1 MATTNEPSINEQILD
16 LRDVLRIAEQDRTI
30 TPDGQKMLKDLDT
43 ESWTTGGFGQFLQG
57 LTLNFSDSA
66 IASIKSIFKTEPMEI
81 ASKIGA
87 MNPDRPAPTSR
98 QVAGAMEEIGLKE
111 YAAANPVTAATAN
124 IGGAVLP
131 SLVSKRSPLGLPAQM
146 GVAGAVGFT
155 SGMGESEAELFSP
168 ESFKSGG
175 GSAALG
181 AGITAAFK
189 PVSLVA
195 GNVYKSL
202 VKSIFDNPQR
212 LGTDEA
218 RQLVKQA
225 LVSDVGGIDEA
236 IQFILK
242 SKNKPYALA
251 DIGPNTQAYLDAAAS
266 IPGPGKQVAKDFLEK
281 RDKGILARLT
291 SDLQVAFGSRAAFF
305 DEFAAL
311 EAARSEL
318 GGNLYNRALQKDV
331 PINAKL
337 TELFELPSFQEAYN
351 GAVRLAK
358 YDKVKL
364 PNIKVVNGKL
374 QTENGNQITD
384 ISTTFLHYMKM
395 GLDDVL
401 NLSKNPTSRK
411 GVGPTELL
419 KMKQARIEFL
429 DEIDAANPRY
439 KTARQ
444 FWAGDTAVLDAMQDG
459 RTVFNKKASD
469 VDILLDDVKTM
480 SKSELEGLRLGVM
493 QNLLDQLGGA
503 QVAETVMGAAG
514 NPALKI
520 LQNNKNLRIIRETF
534 PKDDAGDKAYSVFIK
549 NLTDEVQMKGTSK
562 IVLQGSQT
570 AQRQQAIADV
580 KAGGQ
585 AMREMPMM
593 SFQSILQRA
602 LQRDLGQ
609 LGDAQTRA
617 VADELTRILT
627 AQDPK
632 KLAKIAKEL
641 SGRSIYDIASK
652 DAPELLAALGRAT
665 IGPYA
670 VGSMSGNVGPN
681 ISQMVTPQMR
691 GMFSQ

>member
-1 MATTNEPSINEQILD
+1 MATANEPSINEQILD

-87 MNPDRPAPTSR
+87 MNQDRPAPTSR

-111 YAAANPVTAATAN
+111 YAAANPVKSAVAN

-131 SLVSKRSPLGLPAQM
+131 SLVTKRPLVTGLPAQM
-146 GVAGAVGFT
+146 GLAGAVGFT
-155 SGMGESEAELFSP
+155 SGVGESEAEMFSP

-225 LVSDVGGIDEA
+225 LVSDIGGIDEA

-305 DEFAAL
+305 DEYAAL
-311 EAARSEL
+311 KEARSEL
-318 GGNLYNRALQKDV
+318 GEKLYGRALQKDV

-337 TELFELPSFQEAYN
+337 TELFELPNVQAAYE

-364 PNIKVVNGKL
+364 PDIKVVNGKL
-374 QTENGNQITD
+374 QTANGNQITD
-384 ISTTFLHYMKM
+384 INTTFLHYMKM

-401 NLSKNPTSRK
+401 HISKKPGS

-419 KMKQARIEFL
+419 KMKKARIEFL

-444 FWAGDTAVLDAMQDG
+444 FWAGDTAVLDAMENG
-459 RTVFNKKASD
+459 RTVFNKTASD
-469 VDILLDDVKTM
+469 VDILLNDVKTM
-480 SKSELEGLRLGVM
+480 SKSELEGLRIGVM

-503 QVAETVMGAAG
+503 QTAETVMGAAG

-534 PKDDAGDKAYSVFIK
+534 PKDEAGDKAYSVFIK

-593 SFQSILQRA
+593 SVQSIIQRA
-602 LQRDLGQ
+602 VQRDLGQ

-641 SGRSIYDIASK
+641 AGRSIYDIASK

>member
-1 MATTNEPSINEQILD
+1 MATANEPSINEQILD

-111 YAAANPVTAATAN
+111 YAAQNPVTAATAN
-124 IGGAVLP
+124 IGGAILP
-131 SLVSKRSPLGLPAQM
+131 SLVTKRPLVTGLPAQM
-146 GVAGAVGFT
+146 GLAGAVGFT
-155 SGMGESEAELFSP
+155 SGIGESEAKMFSP

-181 AGITAAFK
+181 VGITAALK
-189 PVSLVA
+189 PVSLVV

-311 EAARSEL
+311 KTARSDL
-318 GGNLYNRALQKDV
+318 GGKLYDRALQKDV
-331 PINAKL
+331 PINAEL
-337 TELFELPSFQEAYN
+337 TKLFERPSVQAAYDRAIRIAREE
-351 GAVRLAK
+351 G
-358 YDKVKL
+358 VKL
-364 PNIKVVNGKL
+364 PNVKIVNGKL
-374 QTENGNQITD
+374 QTESGNPITD
-384 ISTTFLHYMKM
+384 INTTFLHYMKM
-395 GLDDVL
+395 GLDDVVY
-401 NLSKNPTSRK
+401 NSKNPAS
-411 GVGPTELL
+411 GVGTTELA
-419 KMKQARIEFL
+419 KVKGTRIEFL
-429 DEIDAANPRY
+429 NQLDAANPRY

-444 FWAGDTAVLDAMQDG
+444 FWAGDTAVLDAMENG
-459 RTVFNKKASD
+459 RTVFNKTASD
-469 VDILLDDVKTM
+469 VDILLNDVKSM
-480 SKSELEGLRLGVM
+480 NKSELEGLRIGVM

-503 QVAETVMGAAG
+503 QTAETVMGAAG

-534 PKDDAGDKAYSVFIK
+534 PKDEAGDKAYGVFIK

-593 SFQSILQRA
+593 SVQSIIQRA
-602 LQRDLGQ
+602 VQRDLGQ

-641 SGRSIYDIASK
+641 AGRSIYDIASK
-652 DAPELLAALGRAT
+652 DAPELLAAIGRAT

>member
-1 MATTNEPSINEQILD
+1 MATANEPSINEQILD

-111 YAAANPVTAATAN
+111 YAAQNPVTAATAN
-124 IGGAVLP
+124 IGGAILP
-131 SLVSKRSPLGLPAQM
+131 SLVSKRSPIGLPAQM
-146 GVAGAVGFT
+146 GLAGAVGFT
-155 SGMGESEAELFSP
+155 SGVGESEAEMFSP

-181 AGITAAFK
+181 AGITAALK
-189 PVSLVA
+189 PVSLVV

-266 IPGPGKQVAKDFLEK
+266 IPGPGKQVAKDFLEN
-281 RDKGILARLT
+281 RDKGILKRLT

-311 EAARSEL
+311 KTARSDL
-318 GGNLYNRALQKDV
+318 GGKLYDRALQKDV

-337 TELFELPSFQEAYN
+337 TELFQRPSVQAAYDEAITI
-351 GAVRLAK
+351 AK
-358 YDKVKL
+358 EKGVKL
-364 PNIKVVNGKL
+364 PNVKIVDGKL
-374 QTENGNQITD
+374 QTESGNPITE
-384 ISTTFLHYMKM
+384 INTTFLHYMKM

-401 NLSKNPTSRK
+401 NVSKNPIK
-411 GVGPTELL
+411 GVGPTKLL
-419 KMKQARIEFL
+419 VMKQTRIDFL
-429 DEIDAANPRY
+429 NEIDAANPRY

-444 FWAGDTAVLDAMQDG
+444 FWAGDTAVLDAMQEG
-459 RTVFNKKASD
+459 RTVFNKTASD
-469 VDILLDDVKTM
+469 VDILLNDVKTM
-480 SKSELEGLRLGVM
+480 SKSELEGLRIGVM

-503 QVAETVMGAAG
+503 QTAETVMGAAG

-534 PKDDAGDKAYSVFIK
+534 PKDEAGDKAYGVFIK

-593 SFQSILQRA
+593 SVQSIIQRA
-602 LQRDLGQ
+602 VQRDLGQ

-641 SGRSIYDIASK
+641 AGRSIYDIASK

>member
-1 MATTNEPSINEQILD
+1 
-16 LRDVLRIAEQDRTI
+16 
-30 TPDGQKMLKDLDT
+30 
-43 ESWTTGGFGQFLQG
+43 
-57 LTLNFSDSA
+57 
-66 IASIKSIFKTEPMEI
+66 
-81 ASKIGA
+81 
-87 MNPDRPAPTSR
+87 MN
-98 QVAGAMEEIGLKE
+98 
-111 YAAANPVTAATAN
+111 
-124 IGGAVLP
+124 
-131 SLVSKRSPLGLPAQM
+131 
-146 GVAGAVGFT
+146 
-155 SGMGESEAELFSP
+155 
-168 ESFKSGG
+168 
-175 GSAALG
+175 
-181 AGITAAFK
+181 
-189 PVSLVA
+189 
-195 GNVYKSL
+195 
-202 VKSIFDNPQR
+202 
-212 LGTDEA
+212 
-218 RQLVKQA
+218 
-225 LVSDVGGIDEA
+225 
-236 IQFILK
+236 
-242 SKNKPYALA
+242 
-251 DIGPNTQAYLDAAAS
+251 
-266 IPGPGKQVAKDFLEK
+266 
-281 RDKGILARLT
+281 
-291 SDLQVAFGSRAAFF
+291 
-305 DEFAAL
+305 
-311 EAARSEL
+311 
-318 GGNLYNRALQKDV
+318 
-331 PINAKL
+331 
-337 TELFELPSFQEAYN
+337 
-351 GAVRLAK
+351 
-358 YDKVKL
+358 
-364 PNIKVVNGKL
+364 
-374 QTENGNQITD
+374 
-384 ISTTFLHYMKM
+384 
-395 GLDDVL
+395 
-401 NLSKNPTSRK
+401 
-411 GVGPTELL
+411 
-419 KMKQARIEFL
+419 
-429 DEIDAANPRY
+429 
-439 KTARQ
+439 
-444 FWAGDTAVLDAMQDG
+444 
-459 RTVFNKKASD
+459 
-469 VDILLDDVKTM
+469 
-480 SKSELEGLRLGVM
+480 KSELEGLRIGVM

>member
-1 MATTNEPSINEQILD
+1 MATANEPSINEQILD

-111 YAAANPVTAATAN
+111 YAAQNPVTAATAN
-124 IGGAVLP
+124 IGGAILP
-131 SLVSKRSPLGLPAQM
+131 SLVSKRSPIGLPAQM
-146 GVAGAVGFT
+146 GLAGAVGFT
-155 SGMGESEAELFSP
+155 SGIGESEAEMFSP

-181 AGITAAFK
+181 AGITAALK
-189 PVSLVA
+189 PVRLVA

-266 IPGPGKQVAKDFLEK
+266 IPGPGKQVAKDFLEN
-281 RDKGILARLT
+281 RDKGILKRLT

-311 EAARSEL
+311 KTARSEL
-318 GGNLYNRALQKDV
+318 GGKLYDRALQKDV

-337 TELFELPSFQEAYN
+337 TELFQRPSVQAAYDEAITI
-351 GAVRLAK
+351 AK
-358 YDKVKL
+358 EKGVKL
-364 PNIKVVNGKL
+364 PNVKIVDGKL
-374 QTENGNQITD
+374 QTESGNPITE
-384 ISTTFLHYMKM
+384 INTTFLHYMKM

-401 NLSKNPTSRK
+401 NVSKNPIK
-411 GVGPTELL
+411 GVGPTKLL
-419 KMKQARIEFL
+419 GMKQTRIDFL
-429 DEIDAANPRY
+429 NEIDAANPRY

-444 FWAGDTAVLDAMQDG
+444 FWAGDTAVLDAMQEG

-469 VDILLDDVKTM
+469 VDILLNDVKTM
-480 SKSELEGLRLGVM
+480 SKSELEGLRIGVM

-503 QVAETVMGAAG
+503 QTAETVMGAAG

-534 PKDDAGDKAYSVFIK
+534 PKDEAGDKAYSVFIK

-593 SFQSILQRA
+593 SFQSIIQRA
-602 LQRDLGQ
+602 VQRDLGQ

-627 AQDPK
+627 AQGPK

-641 SGRSIYDIASK
+641 AGRSIYDIASK

-670 VGSMSGNVGPN
+670 VGSMAGNVGPN

>member
-1 MATTNEPSINEQILD
+1 MATANEPSINEQILD

-111 YAAANPVTAATAN
+111 YAAQNPVTAATAN
-124 IGGAVLP
+124 IGGAILP
-131 SLVSKRSPLGLPAQM
+131 SLVSKRSPIGLPAQM
-146 GVAGAVGFT
+146 GLAGAVGFT
-155 SGMGESEAELFSP
+155 SGVGESEAELFSP

-181 AGITAAFK
+181 VGITAALK
-189 PVSLVA
+189 PVSLVV

-311 EAARSEL
+311 KTARSEL
-318 GGNLYNRALQKDV
+318 GGKLYDRALQKDV

-337 TELFELPSFQEAYN
+337 TELFERPSVQAAYDEAITI
-351 GAVRLAK
+351 AK
-358 YDKVKL
+358 EKGVKL
-364 PNIKVVNGKL
+364 PNVKIVDGKL
-374 QTENGNQITD
+374 QTESGNPITE
-384 ISTTFLHYMKM
+384 INTTFLHYMKM

-401 NLSKNPTSRK
+401 NVSKNPIK
-411 GVGPTELL
+411 GVGPTKLL
-419 KMKQARIEFL
+419 GMKQTRIDFL
-429 DEIDAANPRY
+429 NEIDAANPRY

-444 FWAGDTAVLDAMQDG
+444 FWAGDTAVLDAMQEG

-469 VDILLDDVKTM
+469 VDILLNDVKTM
-480 SKSELEGLRLGVM
+480 SKSELEGLRIGVM

-503 QVAETVMGAAG
+503 QTAETVMGAAG

-534 PKDDAGDKAYSVFIK
+534 PKDEAGDKAYSVFIK

-593 SFQSILQRA
+593 SFQSIIQRA

-617 VADELTRILT
+617 VANELTRILT

>member
-1 MATTNEPSINEQILD
+1 MATANEPSINEQILD

-57 LTLNFSDSA
+57 LSLNFSDSA

-87 MNPDRPAPTSR
+87 MNQDKPAPTSR
-98 QVAGAMEEIGLKE
+98 QVAGAMEEIGLNK
-111 YAAANPVTAATAN
+111 YAAANPVKSAAAN
-124 IGGAVLP
+124 VAGAVLP
-131 SLVSKRSPLGLPAQM
+131 ALVTKRPLVTGLPAQM
-146 GVAGAVGFT
+146 SLAGVTGFT

-168 ESFKSGG
+168 ESFKSGA

-181 AGITAAFK
+181 VGITAALK

-311 EAARSEL
+311 KTARSEL
-318 GGNLYNRALQKDV
+318 GGKLYERALQKDV

-337 TELFELPSFQEAYN
+337 TELFELPNVQAAYD

-364 PNIKVVNGKL
+364 PDIKVVNGKL

-384 ISTTFLHYMKM
+384 INTTFLHYMKM

-401 NLSKNPTSRK
+401 HMSKNPIN

-419 KMKQARIEFL
+419 KMKKARIDFL

-444 FWAGDTAVLDAMQDG
+444 FWAGDTAVLDAMENG
-459 RTVFNKKASD
+459 RTVFNKTAQD
-469 VDILLDDVKTM
+469 VDILLNDVKTM
-480 SKSELEGLRLGVM
+480 NKSELEGLRIGVM

-503 QVAETVMGAAG
+503 QTAETVMGAAG

-534 PKDDAGDKAYSVFIK
+534 PKDEAGDKAYGVFIK

-562 IVLQGSQT
+562 IVMQGSQT

-593 SFQSILQRA
+593 SFQSIIQRA
-602 LQRDLGQ
+602 VQRDLGQ

-641 SGRSIYDIASK
+641 AGRSIYDIASK

>member
-16 LRDVLRIAEQDRTI
+16 LRDVLRIAEQDKTI

-43 ESWTTGGFGQFLQG
+43 ESWSTGGFGQFLQG

-66 IASIKSIFKTEPMEI
+66 IANIKSIFKTEPTNI
-81 ASKIGA
+81 ASQIGA
-87 MNPDRPAPTSR
+87 MNTDRQPPSAR

-111 YAAANPVTAATAN
+111 YAAANPVKSAAAN
-124 IGGAVLP
+124 LGGAVLP
-131 SLVSKRSPLGLPAQM
+131 SLVTKRPLVTGLPAQM
-146 GVAGAVGFT
+146 GLAGAVGFT
-155 SGMGESEAELFSP
+155 SGVGESEAELFSP
-168 ESFKSGG
+168 ESYKSGA

-181 AGITAAFK
+181 VGITAALK

-266 IPGPGKQVAKDFLEK
+266 IPGPGKQIAKDFLEN
-281 RDKGILARLT
+281 RDKGILQRLT
-291 SDLQVAFGSRAAFF
+291 SDLQVAFGSKAAFF

-311 EAARSEL
+311 KTARSDL
-318 GGNLYNRALQKDV
+318 GGKLYDRALQKDV
-331 PINAKL
+331 PINAEL
-337 TELFELPSFQEAYN
+337 TKLFERPSVQAAYDRAIRIAREE
-351 GAVRLAK
+351 G
-358 YDKVKL
+358 VKL
-364 PNIKVVNGKL
+364 PNVKIVNGKL
-374 QTENGNQITD
+374 QTESGNPITD
-384 ISTTFLHYMKM
+384 INTTFLHYMKM
-395 GLDDVL
+395 GLDDVVY
-401 NLSKNPTSRK
+401 NSKNPAS
-411 GVGPTELL
+411 GVGTTELA
-419 KMKQARIEFL
+419 KVKGTRIEFL
-429 DEIDAANPRY
+429 NQLDAANPRY
-439 KTARQ
+439 KTARE
-444 FWAGDTAVLDAMQDG
+444 FWAGDTSVLDAMENG
-459 RTVFNKKASD
+459 RTVFNKTASD
-469 VDILLDDVKTM
+469 VDILLNDVKSM
-480 SKSELEGLRLGVM
+480 NKSELEGLRLGVM

-503 QVAETVMGAAG
+503 QTAATLVSATG

-534 PKDDAGDKAYSVFIK
+534 PKDEAGDKAYSVFIK

-593 SFQSILQRA
+593 SFQSIIQRA
-602 LQRDLGQ
+602 VQRDLGQ

-641 SGRSIYDIASK
+641 AGRSIYDIASK

-670 VGSMSGNVGPN
+670 VGSMAGNAGPN